1 MSGKAPLEGESA
13 LMYLYGVYLLN
24 GGSKE
29 EFFDLSFEDLQIM
42 SVVALSGI
50 HRNANAIAQSI
61 SKLFRGK
68 DE

>member
-1 MSGKAPLEGESA
+1 
-13 LMYLYGVYLLN
+13 MYLYGVYLLN